1 MNVKNRGF
9 EASGKKI
16 LGSTSIKAS
25 FTKQN
30 PINTVINLLQAR
42 RAKEFGSVD
51 LNHQLGK
58 YQFGG
63 LLYWS
68 GSRKDR
74 DSNSI
79 VMPSYTVLNL
89 YASYR
94 IDKEWVARLRVENA
108 GDTNYELASGFN
120 TPGRGVF
127 ATLQYQPK

>member
-1 MNVKNRGF
+1 VN
-9 EASGKKI
+9 AD
-16 LGSTSIKAS
+16 
-25 FTKQN
+25 
-30 PINTVINLLQAR
+30 INLQQAR
-42 RAKEFGSVD
+42 RAKEFGSID

-58 YQFGG
+58 YQIGG

-68 GSRKDR
+68 GTRKDS
-74 DSNSI
+74 DFSSTT
-79 VMPSYTVLNL
+79 MSSYTVLNL